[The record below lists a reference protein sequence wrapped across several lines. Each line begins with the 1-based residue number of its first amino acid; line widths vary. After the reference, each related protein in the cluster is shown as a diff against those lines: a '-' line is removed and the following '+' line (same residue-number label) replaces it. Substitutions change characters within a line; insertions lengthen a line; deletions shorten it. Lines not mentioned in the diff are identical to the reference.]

1 METTQLK
8 ITGMSCD
15 VCVQHV
21 TKALQNVPGVQQV
34 QVNLQAGTA
43 TVQHEGAQPQ
53 AMTEAVDEEG
63 YEAQVT

>member
-43 TVQHEGAQPQ
+43 TVQ
-53 AMTEAVDEEG
+53 
-63 YEAQVT
+63 